1 MKRCMYCGHENED
14 SLVSCSVCGNKL
26 GIAVPT
32 QEPVIAEEAIGQES
46 AEGKTGVVAETTEAA
61 QNVDPVS
68 EAQRAADEAMVT
80 QEPAFCRTGSGEQ
93 SVWRDCSGWSV

>member
-32 QEPVIAEEAIGQES
+32 QEPVIVKEEPIAEPR
-46 AEGKTGVVAETTEAA
+46 VVVMTRSGLVRRYDLRTWDK
-61 QNVDPVS
+61 VDALI
-68 EAQRAADEAMVT
+68 EHFLNALEK
-80 QEPAFCRTGSGEQ
+80 
-93 SVWRDCSGWSV
+93 